1 MHAIT
6 SKRIRLS
13 DHFTYGRLFR
23 FVIPTILMML
33 FTSMYGVVDGLY
45 LARYTGKEAFASV
58 TLITPLPLLVGA
70 WAYLIGAGGSA
81 VVAKSVASGKQEE
94 ANQQFSFLT
103 LVSIIGA
110 IVLAVIALFLVRP
123 VSLFLGANDVMMPYC
138 LRYARIL
145 LAATPLFVLQNVFQ
159 SFFIVAERPKVGLLI
174 NLISAFLNIFLDF
187 VFIQLIDDAVLAVAL
202 ATVVSQFIGGI
213 VPFIYFYRSRTIT
226 LHFGRPHLAG
236 ATLGA
241 IFANGASE
249 FVSEIFH
256 PLASVMYNYRLM
268 HLEGLNGVAAYGV
281 LMNVGFLFGAV
292 FLGFAVGSAPLFSY
306 HYEVKNREELHGLF
320 RRSTIS
326 VVVMGFLLYG
336 IATCIEGPF
345 AKVFFPED
353 EALLTLTEEGF
364 ALHSLSYMVMGLSVF
379 TSAFFTALHNSRVSA
394 IISFL
399 RTLLFEV
406 LAILILPYFFDLNG
420 IWAAS
425 LTAEI
430 LALFVTIYFLVT
442 KKKEYQ
448 Y

>member
-13 DHFTYGRLFR
+13 DHFTYGRLYR

-45 LARYTGKEAFASV
+45 LSRFTGKVAFASV
-58 TLITPLPLLVGA
+58 TLITPIALLVGA

-81 VVAKSVASGKQEE
+81 VVAKSVAAGKQEE

-103 LVSIIGA
+103 VISIVGSII
-110 IVLAVIALFLVRP
+110 LAAIALLLLKPIAR
-123 VSLFLGANDVMMPYC
+123 LLGADEEMLPYC
-138 LRYARIL
+138 LKYARLL
-145 LAATPLFVLQNVFQ
+145 LAAVPLYVLQNVFQ
-159 SFFIVAERPKVGLLI
+159 SFLTVAERPKVGLLI
-174 NLISAFLNIFLDF
+174 NLISAFLNIALDF
-187 VFIQLIDDAVLAVAL
+187 VFIQVMDDAVLAVAL
-202 ATVVSQFIGGI
+202 ATVISQFVGGI
-213 VPFIYFYRSRTIT
+213 VPFIYFFRSPTIT
-226 LHFGRPHLAG
+226 LRFTRPHMSR
-236 ATLGA
+236 ATLGPV
-241 IFANGASE
+241 FSNGVSE

-268 HLEGLNGVAAYGV
+268 HLVGMNGVAAYGV

-292 FLGFAVGSAPLFSY
+292 FLGFAVGCAPLFSY
-306 HYEVKNREELHGLF
+306 NYEVKNQEELHGLF
-320 RRSTIS
+320 KKCTIS
-326 VVVMGFLLYG
+326 VVCMGFLLYG

-345 AKVFFPED
+345 AAVFFKED
-353 EALLTLTEEGF
+353 EALITMTEEGF
-364 ALHSLSYMVMGLSVF
+364 ALHSLSYMVMGLAVF
-379 TSAFFTALHNSRVSA
+379 ASAFFTALHNSRASA
-394 IISFL
+394 LISFL

-430 LALFVTIYFLVT
+430 LALFVTIYLLVSNR
-442 KKKEYQ
+442 KKYQ